1 MIRPT
6 LLAAAAVG
14 LLALTACGSTRAAD
28 GGGTPSAASATG
40 SPSQSGSAFPS
51 ASASADRAAD
61 AAAAKAAHDKA
72 FPDIAARCAAE
83 GAAATTAASGA
94 PDALPTDPE
103 AAKHA
108 ENNAFKTQAKL
119 TPEARCRGEAHALR
133 IQKALAGPGAATPAT
148 EEGLTSA
155 LTAMGYEIAA
165 GDVYRSGGALGFAYA
180 IKGVGPCVTGWL
192 GSPAK
197 VEAHGVYMEGGCKEP
212 RGGH

>member
-1 MIRPT
+1 MTRPT
-6 LLAAAAVG
+6 LLTAATLAVG

-28 GGGTPSAASATG
+28 GGGAPSAVSATG
-40 SPSQSGSAFPS
+40 IPSGS
-51 ASASADRAAD
+51 ASASRSPDVAAD
-61 AAAAKAAHDKA
+61 AAVAKAAHDKA

-83 GAAATTAASGA
+83 GTATAAASGP

-108 ENNAFKTQAKL
+108 ENNAFKKQAGLK
-119 TPEARCRGEAHALR
+119 PEARCRGEAHARR
-133 IQKALAGPGAATPAT
+133 IKNALAGPGAVMPVT

-155 LTAMGYEIAA
+155 LTALGYEIAG

-192 GSPAK
+192 GSPVK
-197 VEAHGVYMEGGCKEP
+197 VEAHGAYMEGGCREP